1 MTIKSRII
9 VLNVLVAMITL
20 SLGGV
25 FVYQSYFEARQ
36 LRNFNQL
43 SILLREM
50 FQLGNAWTIESGGVW
65 HAHRD
70 FCVPGK
76 LAEGRKEYSDVIA
89 KSQAV
94 VKDIEATVAAMPL
107 DELSPSFRDMV
118 QNRFDFEKRLTKLRD
133 GIVVDNVH
141 PWQTTL
147 LYNREIKRLFGMISQ
162 LATETSDAELVR
174 KVMVADLT
182 LQARLMI
189 DRHGGLLSYA
199 LGSGDVNESLARF
212 PAFVDDMRPLLSR
225 IETLTSAEGV
235 KLFKQYIDND
245 AFRSFEEAT
254 DLVLKAG
261 PPPASG
267 RHTFDKTMAA
277 KIKKDYLQHG
287 KEMNNFTEFVQADV
301 QNYTQHRLNEANLK
315 MYASLSVVGLAL
327 LLSCAGSFFTVRH
340 ITRSIRSVSLQL
352 EEASQTNNDLSLQ
365 VSTAASELADG
376 CSAQASAIE
385 EIHSTVESITSL
397 ATDENKRV
405 ERVLQ
410 LAEESDVSVA
420 ESSSSTKKMRAA
432 MQRIQDSNSKIANI
446 TKTIEE
452 IAFQTNILSL
462 NAAVEAARAG
472 EAGAGFAIV
481 AEEVRNLAHKSAES
495 AKSTHLMIDNAIHS
509 VNEGNAL
516 SEELEKQLTFILAQ
530 IGSFKEAMRALKDGS
545 VQQRT
550 AIAQVSSAM
559 GDIEKATQHN
569 ASAAEESAAAAHEME
584 AQSQTVLQQIRY
596 LEAILI
602 GMRNGLATAP
612 QSTDN
617 QTA

>member
-9 VLNVLVAMITL
+9 VLNILVALITL
-20 SLGGV
+20 SLGSV

-36 LRNFNQL
+36 LRNFNKL
-43 SILLREM
+43 SLLLREM

-70 FCVPGK
+70 FCIPGK
-76 LAEGRKEYSDVIA
+76 LDEGRKEYSDLIA
-89 KSQAV
+89 KSRAIV
-94 VKDIEATVAAMPL
+94 GNIEATVATMPL

-147 LYNREIKRLFGMISQ
+147 LYNREIKRLFSLITQ

-189 DRHGGLLSYA
+189 DRHCGLLSYA

-212 PAFVDDMRPLLSR
+212 PGFVDDMRPLLRR
-225 IETLTSAEGV
+225 IETLTSDEGV

-254 DLVLKAG
+254 DLVIKAG

-267 RHTFDKTMAA
+267 RHTFDKAMAA

-287 KEMNNFTEFVQADV
+287 REMNNFTEFVQADV
-301 QNYTQHRLNEANLK
+301 ENYSQLRLKEANLK
-315 MYASLSVVGLAL
+315 MYVSLSAVGLAL
-327 LLSCAGSFFTVRH
+327 LLSCAGSYFTVSH
-340 ITRSIRSVSLQL
+340 ISRSVRSVSSQL
-352 EEASQTNNDLSLQ
+352 EDASQTSNDLSLQ

-397 ATDENKRV
+397 ATNEGQRV

-410 LAEESDVSVA
+410 LAEESDASVA
-420 ESSSSTKKMRAA
+420 ESSNSTKKMRAA

-452 IAFQTNILSL
+452 IAFQTNILAL

-481 AEEVRNLAHKSAES
+481 AEEVRSLAHKSAES
-495 AKSTHLMIDNAIHS
+495 AKSTHQMIENAIRS
-509 VNEGNAL
+509 VHEGNTL
-516 SEELEKQLTFILAQ
+516 SEQLEKQLTLILSQ
-530 IGSFKEAMRALKDGS
+530 IGSIKEAMRALKEGS

-550 AIAQVSSAM
+550 AIAQVASAM
-559 GDIEKATQHN
+559 GDIEKVTQSN
-569 ASAAEESAAAAHEME
+569 ASAAEESAAASHEME
-584 AQSQTVLQQIRY
+584 AQSQAVLQQIRH
-596 LEAILI
+596 LETILI
-602 GMRNGLATAP
+602 GMRTGLAHGAKAADTQPA
-612 QSTDN
+612 
-617 QTA
+617 